1 MMSETCPRCLSK
13 WCSGTAERRCAELP
27 IARDLW
33 WGCYTATYQ
42 IAFDWE
48 PWKTEGAGRFA
59 GLRAAF
65 RAFGPATQCYA
76 LTAKGLGPKIQV
88 ATDDK
93 VAEAT
98 EARGRAM
105 ELD

>member
-1 MMSETCPRCLSK
+1 MSETCPRCDSQ
-13 WCSGTAERRCAELP
+13 WCSGTVERPCAKIRL
-27 IARDLW
+27 ARDLW
-33 WGCYTATYQ
+33 WTCRQAAYQ

-65 RAFGPATQCYA
+65 RAFGPAMQCYA
-76 LTAKGLGPKIQV
+76 LTAQGLGPKVKV

-93 VAEAT
+93 VVEAT
-98 EARGRAM
+98 EARGKAM